1 MALPVGEGSLAVLI
15 VQLWKMV
22 VLLNVMYL
30 EREMI
35 VVLKK
40 VREHWWNYGPFF
52 INTLYHWTIA
62 IDCFHFSSF
71 HDFID
76 FFSFSS

>member
-1 MALPVGEGSLAVLI
+1 
-15 VQLWKMV
+15 
-22 VLLNVMYL
+22 
-30 EREMI
+30 MI

-40 VREHWWNYGPFF
+40 VREHWWNYGLFF
-52 INTLYHWTIA
+52 INTLYHWTTA

-76 FFSFSS
+76 FFFFFF